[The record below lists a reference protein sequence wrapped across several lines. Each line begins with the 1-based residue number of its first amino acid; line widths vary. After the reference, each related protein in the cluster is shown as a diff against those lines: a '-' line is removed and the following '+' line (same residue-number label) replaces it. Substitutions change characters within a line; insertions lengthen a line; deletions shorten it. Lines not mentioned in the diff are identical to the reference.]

1 MGSSA
6 EARPNRGAARILE
19 LRGNAAA
26 YDAAYLALA
35 GALAAPPRPRRRPTM
50 SLNLDDECRTQL
62 VATLQGF
69 SLNSVRPPGALVR
82 AGLLTLLAALTAGCD
97 AGDGGPAE
105 RSGEAPPAEAT
116 AEASE
121 LDRAAL
127 CEGIHNVYECS
138 RVVEERLLS
147 AGVEGVERS
156 GDTLT
161 IALSDAGERVLVDH
175 GARAETVLYTYGGH
189 LARVGYHVVQIH
201 YYEGGEHL
209 LIDDETGE
217 ETRVAARP
225 VVSPDGRRMVIASFG
240 GMAGYVPDL
249 LQVRRVTPDGLD
261 VEWEVRPDDWGAAD
275 PRWVDSTTV
284 RFTKRSIC
292 EPGRTCEDPAVLRLE
307 GGEWTIVDAGGAR
320 NET

>member
-1 MGSSA
+1 
-6 EARPNRGAARILE
+6 
-19 LRGNAAA
+19 
-26 YDAAYLALA
+26 
-35 GALAAPPRPRRRPTM
+35 M
-50 SLNLDDECRTQL
+50 SLNLDHECRTQL

-69 SLNSVRPPGALVR
+69 SLSSVRPPGALVR
-82 AGLLTLLAALTAGCD
+82 AGLLALLGVLAAGCD
-97 AGDGGPAE
+97 AGDGEPAE
-105 RSGEAPPAEAT
+105 QSGEAP
-116 AEASE
+116 E

-127 CEGIHNVYECS
+127 CEGIQNVHECS

-189 LARVGYHVVQIH
+189 LDRVGYHVVQVH

-240 GMAGYVPDL
+240 GVAGYVPDL
-249 LQVRRVTPDGLD
+249 LQVRQVTPDGVD
-261 VEWEVRPDDWGAAD
+261 VEWEVHPDDWGAAD

-284 RFTKRSIC
+284 RFTKRLIC
-292 EPGRTCEDPAVLRLE
+292 EPGRTCEEEVVLRLE
-307 GGEWTIVDAGGAR
+307 DGEWTIVDADGVRKG
-320 NET
+320 T